1 MYAKGM
7 VRKKPVDTAN
17 LRENYAT
24 NEVNRIHED
33 VFDILGWRWQSRL
46 ASTRVCQQSQDSA
59 GHEKI
64 VGTKPSTL
72 RQPV

>member
-7 VRKKPVDTAN
+7 EGNKPVDTAN

-24 NEVNRIHED
+24 NEVNRIYED

-46 ASTRVCQQSQDSA
+46 ASTHVCQQSQDST
-59 GHEKI
+59 GHGKI
-64 VGTKPSTL
+64 VGTNPSTL